1 MDRTAD
7 KFTPL
12 WMPWRETLKR
22 AGSFDALQPYLHL
35 GRIPVRHGGL
45 YSWPDGQ
52 PRSGPGDVKPEWW
65 AHAYVQAGRV
75 IFITES
81 VVSGYAVIQ
90 EQVFAYA
97 ISVELDSV
105 AFETFFPVAAVS
117 TIVDTAGASV
127 QWAIAATRNL
137 QAENKIP
144 EGITKAK
151 LARVLAAEAQK
162 AAKAGQLSR
171 TLKASYIENQ
181 LIPWGIW
188 PLK

>member
-1 MDRTAD
+1 M
-7 KFTPL
+7 
-12 WMPWRETLKR
+12 
-22 AGSFDALQPYLHL
+22 
-35 GRIPVRHGGL
+35 RHGGL
-45 YSWPDGQ
+45 YSLSDGQ
-52 PRSGPGDVKPEWW
+52 LRSGPGAIRRNWW
-65 AHAYVQAGRV
+65 ANAYEDRAGRRM
-75 IFITES
+75 IFFTDPE
-81 VVSGYAVIQ
+81 VSGYAII
-90 EQVFAYA
+90 EERVFAYD
-97 ISVELDSV
+97 ISLELDSV

-117 TIVDTAGASV
+117 TIVDKAGASV

-188 PLK
+188 PLKREESLDFDGDPVSSRRLEAQIRSTNML